1 MKISYNWVKEYLNT
15 NLDVDAASEL
25 LTDLGLEVEGTASYQ
40 SVKGGMEGLVIG
52 EVLTKE
58 QHPNADRLSVTTV
71 NLGEQETV
79 QIVCGAPNVAAG
91 QKVVVA
97 TVGTELYDA
106 EGNGF
111 KIKKGKIRGE
121 ASLGMICASDEIGL
135 GGNHDGIMV
144 LPDEL
149 IPGTKASDYFKIEND
164 TVIEIG
170 LTPNRADAMGHFGVA
185 RDLKAGLIQQGES
198 VVLTQVSVDHYA
210 KDNGDLH
217 IAVEVENATLC
228 PRYAGVSLTN
238 ITVADSPEWLQNRL
252 KAIGLNPIN
261 NIVDITNYV
270 LHETGNPLHA
280 FDAEKISGKKVVVKT
295 VAANTDFITLDDEA
309 RKLDKDDLMICN
321 ANEPMCIAGV
331 FGGADSGVTANTT
344 SIFLEAAYF
353 NPVSVRKTAKRH
365 GLNTDASFR
374 FERGIDPN
382 TVVYALKRA
391 ALLMKELA
399 GAKISSDISDD
410 YPVKIEDF
418 EVDFNIDNCHRL
430 IGKEIPSAEI
440 KSILE
445 SLEMEVLSENGSQL
459 KLRVPAYRVD
469 VQREVDV
476 IEDVLRVYGYNNI
489 ELPGRIDAAVEN
501 TSGINPETI
510 RNMVSDLL
518 VSNGYYEAMNNSL
531 TKSSYTTHLSQ
542 LKDEHNVIL
551 LNPLSQD
558 LNAMRQS
565 LLFGGLESIAYN
577 INRKNTDIRL
587 FEFGSTYHKYS
598 DDAYTEK
605 QCLAMFVSGNKA
617 RQTWTGGVEASDFFY
632 AKGLLEMLLRR
643 LGLFNASK
651 QTASKNDIYAEGIVF
666 KIGKRKIADI
676 GLVRKSLLKV
686 FNIKQDV
693 CYVDLDWD
701 AVLELIANKKT
712 IYKEVPKFPAV
723 RRDLALL
730 LDESVDFAALEEL
743 AYQSDK
749 RLLKEVNL
757 FDVYQ
762 GDKLEAGKKSYA
774 MSFMF
779 QDPEKTLTDKLVDKN
794 ILKIFKTYQAK
805 LNVELRDGEL
815 KGL

>member
-15 NLDVDAASEL
+15 NLDVEAASEL
-25 LTDLGLEVEGTASYQ
+25 LTDLGLEVEGTESYQ
-40 SVKGGMEGLVIG
+40 SVKGGMQGLVIG
-52 EVLTKE
+52 EVLSKT

-71 NLGEQETV
+71 NLGEAEPV

-121 ASLGMICASDEIGL
+121 VSLGMICASDEIGL

-144 LPDEL
+144 LPDDL
-149 IPGTKASDYFKIEND
+149 TPGTKASDYFKIEND

-170 LTPNRADAMGHFGVA
+170 LTPNRADAMGHYGVA
-185 RDLKAGLIQQGES
+185 RDLKAGLIQKGES
-198 VVLTQVSVDHYA
+198 VLLNQVSVDHYA
-210 KDNGDLH
+210 KDNDELR
-217 IAVEVENATLC
+217 ISVAVENAVLC
-228 PRYAGVSLTN
+228 PRYAGVGLTN

-280 FDAEKISGKKVVVKT
+280 FDADQIKGNKILVKT
-295 VAANTDFITLDDEA
+295 VATDTLFTTLDDEE
-309 RKLDKDDLMICN
+309 RKLHADDLMICN
-321 ANEPMCIAGV
+321 TEEPMCIAGV
-331 FGGADSGVTANTT
+331 FGGADSGVTENTK

-399 GAKISSDISDD
+399 GAKISSDICDE
-410 YPVKIEDF
+410 YPQVIKDF
-418 EVDFNIDNCHRL
+418 EVDFNIKNCHRL
-430 IGKEIPSAEI
+430 IGKEIPVLEI
-440 KSILE
+440 KSILK
-445 SLEMEVLSENGSQL
+445 SLEMEILSENGAQL
-459 KLRVPAYRVD
+459 TLRVPAYRVD

-489 ELPGRIDAAVEN
+489 ELPGRIDAAIEN
-501 TSGINPETI
+501 TSGINPEVL
-510 RNMVSDLL
+510 RNTVSDIL
-518 VSNGYYEAMNNSL
+518 VANGYYEAMNNSL
-531 TKSSYTTHLSQ
+531 TKSSYTEQLSQ
-542 LKDEHNVIL
+542 LNDAHNVVL

-558 LNAMRQS
+558 LNAMRQT

-577 INRKNTDIRL
+577 LNRKNTDIRL
-587 FEFGSTYHKYS
+587 FEFGKTYHKYTTE
-598 DDAYTEK
+598 AYTEK
-605 QCLAMFVSGNKA
+605 QCMAMFVSGNKQ
-617 RQTWTGGVEASDFFY
+617 RQTWSGATEVSDFFY
-632 AKGLLEMLLRR
+632 SKGLLEILLRR
-643 LGLFNASK
+643 LGLFNSSK
-651 QTASKNDIYAEGIVF
+651 QTASKSDIYAEGISF

-676 GLVRKSLLKV
+676 GIVRKSLLKS
-686 FNIKQDV
+686 FGIKQEV
-693 CYVDLDWD
+693 CYVELDWD
-701 AVLELIANKKT
+701 AVLEMVSKKKT

-730 LDESVDFAALEEL
+730 MDDTVAFAELEEL

-774 MSFMF
+774 MSFLF
-779 QDPEKTLTDKLVDKN
+779 QDPEKTLTDKVVDKN

>member
-1 MKISYNWVKEYLNT
+1 MKISYNWVKEYLNI

-25 LTDLGLEVEGTASYQ
+25 LTDLGLEVEGTEAYQ

-52 EVLTKE
+52 EVLSKE

-71 NLGEQETV
+71 NLGEDAPV

-144 LPDEL
+144 LPEDL
-149 IPGTKASDYFKIEND
+149 VPGTKASDYFKIEND

-170 LTPNRADAMGHFGVA
+170 LTPNRADAMGHYGVA
-185 RDLKAGLIQQGES
+185 RDLKAGLIQKGETPVLKNAS
-198 VVLTQVSVDHYA
+198 VAAFA
-210 KDNGDLH
+210 KDNDDLS
-217 IAVEVENATLC
+217 ISVEVSDATLC

-252 KAIGLNPIN
+252 KAIGLSPIN
-261 NIVDITNYV
+261 NIVDITNFV

-280 FDAEKISGKKVVVKT
+280 FDAEKIKGNKVLVKT
-295 VAANTDFITLDDEA
+295 VAAETSFTTLDDEE
-309 RKLDKDDLMICN
+309 RKLHADDLMICN
-321 ANEPMCIAGV
+321 AEEPMCIAGV
-331 FGGADSGVTANTT
+331 FGGADSGVTAETK

-365 GLNTDASFR
+365 ALNTDASFR

-382 TVVYALKRA
+382 TVIYALKRA

-399 GAKISSDISDD
+399 GAKISSDISDA
-410 YPVKIEDF
+410 YPVAIEDF

-430 IGKEIPSAEI
+430 IGKAIPSNEI

-445 SLEMEVLSENGSQL
+445 SLEMEILSEDGTQL

-501 TSGINPETI
+501 TSGINPEVL
-510 RNMVSDLL
+510 RNTVSDLL
-518 VSNGYYEAMNNSL
+518 VANGYYEAMNNSL
-531 TKSSYTTHLSQ
+531 TKSSYTEHLSQ
-542 LKDEHNVIL
+542 LNDEHNVVL

-577 INRKNTDIRL
+577 VNRKNTDIRL
-587 FEFGSTYHKYS
+587 FEFGNTYHKYS
-598 DDAYTEK
+598 ADAYTEK
-605 QCLAMFVSGNKA
+605 QCMAMFVSGNK
-617 RQTWTGGVEASDFFY
+617 QGQSWTGASEASDFFY
-632 AKGLLEMLLRR
+632 SKGLLEMLLRR
-643 LGLFNASK
+643 LGLFASSK
-651 QTASKNDIYAEGIVF
+651 QTASKSDIFAEGISF
-666 KIGKRKIADI
+666 KIGKRKLAEI
-676 GLVRKSLLKV
+676 GMVRKSLLKS
-686 FNIKQDV
+686 FGIKQEV
-693 CYVDLDWD
+693 CYVALDWD
-701 AVLELIANKKT
+701 AVLEMVSNKKT

-730 LDESVDFAALEEL
+730 MDETVGFAELEEL

-774 MSFMF
+774 MSFLF

-794 ILKIFKTYQAK
+794 ILKIFKSYQEK

-815 KGL
+815 RGL